1 MSKITMALS
10 AVFIFLVTG
19 IGFAQETDPALAQPT
34 TDGNN
39 ARPLE
44 NLPAEVQIE
53 EGRSVV
59 EYGKSL
65 SERVS
70 NMLTEARKESDII
83 RITCLNDKLTQIN
96 ANLRNAQQRLQA
108 LIDATDRESRN
119 HEYTVLMVLKQKF
132 KTLDQE
138 AGQCVGQDIY
148 EIGHTQVTTEIDP
161 SATSMDESPTAT
173 PRFGPSIATTET
185 ANPPAP
191 ATGND

>member
-1 MSKITMALS
+1 MSKITISLS
-10 AVFIFLVTG
+10 AVFVFLLIG
-19 IGFAQETDPALAQPT
+19 IGFAQENDLDLEQP
-34 TDGNN
+34 DADER
-39 ARPLE
+39 ARPPV
-44 NLPAEVQIE
+44 NLPAEVQVE

-59 EYGKSL
+59 AYGKSL

-70 NMLTEARKESDII
+70 NMLNEARKESDII

-138 AGQCVGQDIY
+138 AGQCVGQDIF
-148 EIGHTQVTTEIDP
+148 EIGHTQVTTEYDDSVEI
-161 SATSMDESPTAT
+161 SESPTST
-173 PRFGPSIATTET
+173 PQFGPTDVYY
-185 ANPPAP
+185 NPPAP
-191 ATGND
+191 ASASQ

>member
-1 MSKITMALS
+1 MPKTTISLS
-10 AVFIFLVTG
+10 TVFVFLLTG
-19 IGFAQETDPALAQPT
+19 IGFAQGSEQDVELS
-34 TDGNN
+34 N
-39 ARPLE
+39 AEDNEQRPV
-44 NLPAEVQIE
+44 NLPSEVQVE

-96 ANLRNAQQRLQA
+96 ANLRNAQTRLQS
-108 LIDATDRESRN
+108 LTDATDRESRN

-138 AGQCVGQDIY
+138 AGQCVGQDIF
-148 EIGHTQVTTEIDP
+148 EIGHTQVTTEY
-161 SATSMDESPTAT
+161 DESVDESAGELPTTT
-173 PRFGPSIATTET
+173 PQFGPSMVDYY
-185 ANPPAP
+185 NPPAP
-191 ATGND
+191 ASPSQ